1 MVLSMTGFGRAK
13 AEDENIEIEI
23 ELKSIN
29 HRYLDINLRIPRSL
43 NFLEDSIR
51 RTLQNS
57 VKRGRIELYLNY

>member
-43 NFLEDSIR
+43 NF
-51 RTLQNS
+51 
-57 VKRGRIELYLNY
+57 